1 MTLQQLEYIVA
12 VDIHRH
18 FVKAAESCFVT
29 QPTLSAMIHKL
40 EEELDVIIFDRSRQP
55 VSPTRAG
62 EAIIAQARRVLA
74 EAASIKAQIDEA
86 RNIIRGEVRLGIIP
100 TVAPYLLP
108 LFLKSLLD
116 KYPEVKIIIRELTTQ
131 NIVDGLLKEE
141 LDAGILASPLNH
153 LHINE
158 NPLYHERFL
167 AYSGEIGK
175 DALKKYILPGEIDL
189 NRLWLLEEGHCFR
202 SQVVNFCELKKRKKI
217 HTQLEYEA
225 GSIDSLIRIINASGG
240 ITILPEMAVLD
251 FTDAEKKQLHYFKD
265 PTPVREISMVT
276 YKYAVKRKIIEVIGE
291 EISSRV
297 LPLLGLQ
304 EPIKVIETQR

>member
-12 VDIHRH
+12 VDTHRH
-18 FVKAAESCFVT
+18 FVKAADSCFVT

-40 EEELDVIIFDRSRQP
+40 EEELDVVIFDRSRQP

-62 EAIIAQARRVLA
+62 AAIIAQARRVLS
-74 EAASIKAQIDEA
+74 EAASIKVQIDEA
-86 RNIIRGEVRLGIIP
+86 KNIIRGEIRLGIIP

-108 LFLKSLLD
+108 LFLKSFLD
-116 KYPEVKIIIRELTTQ
+116 TYPEIKIIIRELTTQ
-131 NIVDGLLKEE
+131 NIVEGLVKEE

-153 LHINE
+153 PLINE
-158 NPLYHERFL
+158 CHMYHERFL
-167 AYSGEIGK
+167 AYSSEDGK

-240 ITILPEMAVLD
+240 ITILPELAVLT
-251 FTDAEKKQLHYFKD
+251 FNDAAKRQLHYFKD
-265 PTPVREISMVT
+265 PSPGREISMVT
-276 YKYAVKRKIIEVIGE
+276 YKYAIKRKLTELIRK

-297 LPLLGLQ
+297 LPSLGIQ
-304 EPIKVIETQR
+304 ENVKVIDAKS